1 MSPAQEHGHQACAI
15 FSTIEIA
22 VLQKQPTETTSHA
35 SFGTTI
41 TKRATGYD
49 RSHSFNIAKKRCMAN
64 VDLNP
69 IRAGMA
75 RTPEDSA
82 HTSIKTRIDA
92 LKSKGRTPNV
102 VAHQPRRLEPFV
114 GNTRQPMPAG
124 LTYHVEDHFE
134 LVDWTG

>member
-1 MSPAQEHGHQACAI
+1 
-15 FSTIEIA
+15 
-22 VLQKQPTETTSHA
+22 
-35 SFGTTI
+35 
-41 TKRATGYD
+41 
-49 RSHSFNIAKKRCMAN
+49 MAN

-69 IRAGMA
+69 IHAGMA

-114 GNTRQPMPAG
+114 GNNRQPMPAG